1 MSSSIQ
7 NTPPAAAHALS
18 IDEVKILADQSSRW
32 SQVTQAS
39 IAGSMSGAALSTL
52 PTIAVVEELQ
62 RVKMT
67 CADGPIKD
75 WIQLLQ
81 NAAYCSRIFSDEST
95 RKEEMRINN
104 LSAASATPSAA
115 VTPTA
120 AVATGGKTRKPRMH
134 RNKCHSCGQDGHNA
148 KGCTMKC
155 LYCGQAGHK
164 AKSCPTPAT
173 VTPTATTTVIPPAE
187 QAVSSVPTPL
197 DTSLITGQDSAS
209 DSDSSSASSSE
220 EEE

>member
-1 MSSSIQ
+1 
-7 NTPPAAAHALS
+7 
-18 IDEVKILADQSSRW
+18 
-32 SQVTQAS
+32 
-39 IAGSMSGAALSTL
+39 
-52 PTIAVVEELQ
+52 
-62 RVKMT
+62 
-67 CADGPIKD
+67 
-75 WIQLLQ
+75 
-81 NAAYCSRIFSDEST
+81 
-95 RKEEMRINN
+95 
-104 LSAASATPSAA
+104 
-115 VTPTA
+115 
-120 AVATGGKTRKPRMH
+120 
-134 RNKCHSCGQDGHNA
+134 
-148 KGCTMKC
+148 MKC